1 MTGIGLV
8 SRPHDWEVVFHC
20 RFVFSLW
27 NYHGSLYIY
36 HIHCIAPHKEF
47 VMMFAFRGR
56 GHTECHVCTI
66 LKLGCLVWSS
76 NPDSKVHGANMGPIW
91 GRQDPGGP
99 HVGPMNF
106 AIWEYLRDHFANYF
120 SVRIEIRWT
129 IPFGLIQILPGRS
142 LQNIAHDTAVVM
154 PLQLQSFLWYYGY
167 QEWNYR
173 KKLNIL
179 WISIVMERILI
190 KRTLVW
196 TFVL

>member
-120 SVRIEIRWT
+120 SVKKNWNSMNNSFWSDPDSSRA
-129 IPFGLIQILPGRS
+129 
-142 LQNIAHDTAVVM
+142 IATKYCTWYDSCNTTTATKF
-154 PLQLQSFLWYYGY
+154 FLWYYGY

-173 KKLNIL
+173 KKTKYPLNFNCDGKNIN
-179 WISIVMERILI
+179 
-190 KRTLVW
+190 
-196 TFVL
+196 